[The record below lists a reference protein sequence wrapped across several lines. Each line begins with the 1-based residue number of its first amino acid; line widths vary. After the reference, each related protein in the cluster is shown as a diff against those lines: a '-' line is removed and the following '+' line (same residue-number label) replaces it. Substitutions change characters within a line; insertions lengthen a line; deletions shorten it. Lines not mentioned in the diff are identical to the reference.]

1 MSRYDDKSDSERRP
15 AQRPSPGR
23 ASFSLRNR
31 SVYFWLNVG
40 FAVVVA
46 GLLFG
51 ASDQPWY
58 IFVAVAW
65 LIVNLVV
72 VLRSSRNQPPPPNLF
87 ED

>member
-1 MSRYDDKSDSERRP
+1 MSLFNDESQPPHEPR
-15 AQRPSPGR
+15 QRPGR

-46 GLLFG
+46 GLIFG

-58 IFVAVAW
+58 IFVALAW
-65 LIVNLVV
+65 IVLNLIIA
-72 VLRSSRNQPPPPNLF
+72 LRSGRNRPPPPNLF
-87 ED
+87 TD